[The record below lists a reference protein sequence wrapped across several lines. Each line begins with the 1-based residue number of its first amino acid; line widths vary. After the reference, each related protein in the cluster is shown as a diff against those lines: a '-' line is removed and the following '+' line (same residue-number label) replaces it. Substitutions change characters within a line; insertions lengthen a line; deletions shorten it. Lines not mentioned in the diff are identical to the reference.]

1 MIEYCNQCKK
11 DTDHAVVKPKKGSG
25 GVYCMGCFKK
35 IRPITPKD
43 KKYLQLMD
51 KRTWKEKGY
60 IYDDITGDH

>member
-1 MIEYCNQCKK
+1 
-11 DTDHAVVKPKKGSG
+11 
-25 GVYCMGCFKK
+25 MGCFKK

-60 IYDDITGDH
+60 IYDDIAGDH